1 MFRRQRRLGKHP
13 VACLYQQLLKFHE
26 VLWDFLRFRH
36 PFVQPVE
43 TRLRG
48 VGRSQ
53 QRFNSRGCLFTQ
65 LLQLPGPLKR
75 VLNNRWFGAMM
86 EAMKQMK
93 QTLLLRIV
101 GTLFVTL
108 AVNGCS
114 TATPIV
120 SEWRNP
126 AQASGSFRR
135 LMIVG
140 PSGDAS
146 VQRNFEDEFVA
157 QLAAMGVDALASYR
171 YMPDTGETTENILKQ
186 AAQEAR
192 ADGLL
197 LMRPVRVEEKTNYPG
212 VGPPISF
219 GIFGSN
225 VGAEWYGIPG
235 ASGPYRYNEYT
246 SETALYDVARNELVW
261 TGTIKGKEPTN
272 VQTAIKSYVQTVTK
286 ALAAQ
291 DLLPK
296 R

>member
-1 MFRRQRRLGKHP
+1 
-13 VACLYQQLLKFHE
+13 
-26 VLWDFLRFRH
+26 
-36 PFVQPVE
+36 
-43 TRLRG
+43 
-48 VGRSQ
+48 
-53 QRFNSRGCLFTQ
+53 
-65 LLQLPGPLKR
+65 
-75 VLNNRWFGAMM
+75 MM
-86 EAMKQMK
+86 QTMK

-101 GTLFVTL
+101 GILFITL

-126 AQASGSFRR
+126 AQASGSLRR

-146 VQRNFEDEFVA
+146 VRRNFEDEFVA
-157 QLAAMGVDALASYR
+157 QLAAMGVGALASYR
-171 YMPDTGETTENILKQ
+171 YMPDTEGTNENILKHG
-186 AAQEAR
+186 AQQAR

-197 LMRPVRVEEKTNYPG
+197 LMRPVRVEEKTNYPA

-246 SETALYDVARNELVW
+246 SETALYDVAKDELVW
-261 TGTIKGKEPTN
+261 TGTVKGKEPTN